1 MEEVVEYSVFVIM
14 VEEEEVVGGLNLC
27 LVVEGVEASCLIE
40 VVKVVEVNYL
50 TLEVE
55 EEEVNLIC

>member
-1 MEEVVEYSVFVIM
+1 MEYSVFVIM

-40 VVKVVEVNYL
+40 VVEVVEVNYL

>member
-27 LVVEGVEASCLIE
+27 LVVEGWRQVA
-40 VVKVVEVNYL
+40 
-50 TLEVE
+50 
-55 EEEVNLIC
+55 

>member
-40 VVKVVEVNYL
+40 VVEVVEVNYL

>member
-55 EEEVNLIC
+55 EEEVNLIG